1 MKQERDSKFDEP
13 ALSKGGFCVRT
24 LHNTP
29 EDIATAAKAL
39 QNGEL
44 VGIPTETVYGLAANA
59 LNSNACANIF
69 KVKGR
74 PLIDPLIVHV
84 RNSKHATELAVW
96 NDAAEKITQAFW
108 PGALTLVLP
117 KQPNVPDIVTA
128 GLQTVA
134 IRCPNHP
141 VTQSLLKECGLGLS
155 APSANPFGYVSPT
168 RAEHVVESLG
178 SRIPYVID
186 GGPCEIGIESTIL
199 DLTKPEEP
207 KVLRPGAITPEMLS
221 EVLGITV
228 ALKQQ
233 SMPEQSKKAAPAPG
247 MLERHYSPKAKLHLL
262 TASLPEVQKQEA
274 RIFLTRPATFRSKG
288 DFWLSEDGNIETITR
303 GVFHLLRSID
313 AQNYKSIY
321 MEQPMN
327 KGLGLALN
335 DRLKRAACKR

>member
-1 MKQERDSKFDEP
+1 LKQKRDSEFDEP

-24 LHNTP
+24 LQNTP

-39 QNGEL
+39 QEGNL

-59 LNSNACANIF
+59 LNSEACANIF

-84 RNSKHATELAVW
+84 RNSTHAAELAIW
-96 NDAAEKITQAFW
+96 NDSAEKVATVFW

-117 KQPNVPDIVTA
+117 KHPNVPDIVTA

-141 VTQSLLKECGLGLS
+141 VTQALLNKCGLGLS

-168 RAEHVVESLG
+168 RAEHVVDSLG

-199 DLTKPEEP
+199 DLTTPEEP

-221 EVLGITV
+221 EVLGIHV

-262 TASLPEVQKQEA
+262 EGKLPNAQEQEA
-274 RIFLTRPATFRSKG
+274 RIFLKRPETFRSKG
-288 DFWLSEDGNIETITR
+288 DFWLSEDGKMETITR

-321 MEQPMN
+321 MEKPIN

-335 DRLKRAACKR
+335 DRLNRAACKR